1 MLKSSWSSDV
11 SRKNRGRSSY
21 QSLDYRVLGLPPDPP
36 SLPLCASDFLF
47 SSRKLGRGVRR
58 SSAIDHCRESH
69 AFAQVSIQGSF
80 PPLRCTNPPVHTR
93 IIAVRVQCA
102 HQLGNT
108 STHHV
113 EARWDSRNK
122 RYRASSREQID
133 TDDRL
138 VRFTRRSK
146 INLKS
151 QMFR

>member
-21 QSLDYRVLGLPPDPP
+21 QSLDYRVLGFPPP

-47 SSRKLGRGVRR
+47 SSRKLGGVCVVAALSTTVAKATPLPRW
-58 SSAIDHCRESH
+58 
-69 AFAQVSIQGSF
+69 AFRARFHPFVA
-80 PPLRCTNPPVHTR
+80 RTPPVHTR
-93 IIAVRVQCA
+93 TIAVRVQCA
-102 HQLGNT
+102 HRLGNT
-108 STHHV
+108 SAHHV
-113 EARWDSRNK
+113 QARWDSRNK

-151 QMFR
+151 QTFC